1 MKSSG
6 PPPSRLLLR
15 LALALEGY
23 ESLFPARWRTASG
36 GGAGLPES
44 LPEPVWKRLKSLTT
58 RFQAELAFADA
69 RLDDD
74 PPRSRIRMLLA
85 NSSEMRRV
93 AILLRFTERAYS
105 LRLHRPKEGLRISDD
120 LIAWTECPSSALVAA
135 LRGRAFMERGNFL
148 RILGDREGAF
158 QSLAQAFE
166 LQANGT
172 GDPLEAAR
180 YQELLGTLER
190 DCGNFEAAARLLKK
204 ALAKTRRWGD
214 PYTLQRV
221 LLATAVNELYRD
233 RFEAA
238 ERYLDESLKVKQP
251 DNLFM
256 SYAAVNTILVRY
268 FSGNPHRAYKSLL
281 RVQDGMGQSWL
292 QEFPQA
298 KQMSV
303 LWTEGQILNSL
314 SLNDDA
320 VVRLKRARE
329 FFIQAAQGSRVGQIS
344 IEIALGYAARQRHA
358 DVRRELALG
367 LQFCSE
373 RSALDRHAKEALL
386 LLQRALEHQGR
397 LDVEQ
402 IRRIE
407 YRLELLHR
415 APLKTWGR
423 LPFEG
428 VQI

>member
-1 MKSSG
+1 VW
-6 PPPSRLLLR
+6 R
-15 LALALEGY
+15 ALG
-23 ESLFPARWRTASG
+23 FP
-36 GGAGLPES
+36 
-44 LPEPVWKRLKSLTT
+44 T
-58 RFQAELAFADA
+58 RPA
-69 RLDDD
+69 
-74 PPRSRIRMLLA
+74 
-85 NSSEMRRV
+85 
-93 AILLRFTERAYS
+93 
-105 LRLHRPKEGLRISDD
+105 LHRRRIYPAPILSGKTTCGEDGL
-120 LIAWTECPSSALVAA
+120 T
-135 LRGRAFMERGNFL
+135 RGPT
-148 RILGDREGAF
+148 LGDREGAF

-292 QEFPQA
+292 QELPQA

-314 SLNDDA
+314 RLNDDA

-386 LLQRALEHQGR
+386 LLSASSRTPGPPGR
-397 LDVEQ
+397 RTDPPHRIPAGAPSPGTPEDLGPAPV
-402 IRRIE
+402 RR
-407 YRLELLHR
+407 RP
-415 APLKTWGR
+415 ALKTR
-423 LPFEG
+423 NERA
-428 VQI
+428 